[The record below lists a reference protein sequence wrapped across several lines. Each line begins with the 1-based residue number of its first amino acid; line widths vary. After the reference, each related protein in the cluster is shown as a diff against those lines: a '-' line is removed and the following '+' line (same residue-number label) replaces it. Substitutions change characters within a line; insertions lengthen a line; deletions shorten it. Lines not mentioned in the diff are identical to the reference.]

1 MLASS
6 THTAVNGS
14 AQPSEP
20 LTPPAT
26 PQAHTTQPPASV
38 DSPSLTQTHQPQPL
52 AQGQQSIS
60 AEVHQNTARTDK
72 VHRGET
78 DPAAAAQALVNDSA
92 SSDVSLSEPAEAAA
106 VNRVSD
112 DHEGQAAADVSHSSA
127 SSGSGRSECDSQ
139 PSTPASATSDPQ
151 AASQSSQTSLALASQ
166 VDQQVA
172 VLSILAG
179 AAADTASPLTHS
191 QPSHPELSRSSAH
204 EDQLSQADDS
214 ADQPAQPVDQSSSTA
229 DMSVAGSLSSGPASE
244 SSFDIYDALREDRG
258 DRDDWHVVKA
268 SRKSGLSTSKA
279 VEKSTDLVGT
289 PDQQQLPQQQQNGA
303 SHRGRDRLAES
314 CLRGQEGA
322 ADAVHA
328 VNGEV
333 AQSGK
338 TVRRSSSGASI
349 SSWSAVEAGEAP
361 DR

>member
-1 MLASS
+1 MLAS
-6 THTAVNGS
+6 TMHTAVNGS

-26 PQAHTTQPPASV
+26 PQAHITQPPARV
-38 DSPSLTQTHQPQPL
+38 DAPSLTQTHAPQPL
-52 AQGQQSIS
+52 AQDQQPIR
-60 AEVHQNTARTDK
+60 AEVHANTARTDK
-72 VHRGET
+72 VHREET
-78 DPAAAAQALVNDSA
+78 DPAAAAQALVNNSA

-106 VNRVSD
+106 ANRVSD

-127 SSGSGRSECDSQ
+127 SSSSVRSECDSQ

-191 QPSHPELSRSSAH
+191 QPSHPEPSRSSAH

-229 DMSVAGSLSSGPASE
+229 DVSVAGSLSSGPASE

-279 VEKSTDLVGT
+279 VDKSTDLLGA
-289 PDQQQLPQQQQNGA
+289 PDQQQQVGM
-303 SHRGRDRLAES
+303 SHRGKDRLGES

-328 VNGEV
+328 VNGEA

-338 TVRRSSSGASI
+338 SVRRSSSGASI
-349 SSWSAVEAGEAP
+349 SSWSAMEAGEAP